1 MGLGGRPRLPGT
13 NLLGSVDLEKIK
25 KFIQRADDYD
35 MRLLRVM
42 SDYHRVTVN
51 ILNIQVQTFTIY
63 RLKKNIEVVLSRIF

>member
-1 MGLGGRPRLPGT
+1 MGLDGRPRLPGT
-13 NLLGSVDLEKIK
+13 NLLGSDDLEKIK

-63 RLKKNIEVVLSRIF
+63 RLKKH

>member
-13 NLLGSVDLEKIK
+13 NMLGSDDLEKIK

-63 RLKKNIEVVLSRIF
+63 RLKKH

>member
-1 MGLGGRPRLPGT
+1 MGLDGRPRLQGT
-13 NLLGSVDLEKIK
+13 NLLGSDDLEKIK

-63 RLKKNIEVVLSRIF
+63 RLKKTLK